1 MCQNILKTA
10 LHSAE
15 CSAVARKKDCLSTV
29 LFQIAETV
37 MYKTAD
43 TIDVGVCG

>member
-1 MCQNILKTA
+1 MPEHFENRTA
-10 LHSAE
+10 LCGMFGS
-15 CSAVARKKDCLSTV
+15 SSQKDCLSTV
-29 LFQIAETV
+29 LFHIAETV